1 MPDQS
6 FDELIIEIMAQ
17 GFWESETV
25 IYEWG
30 PQHRHRVSWEDAVG
44 RSLAGVA
51 IFRQFAAASL
61 SALREAGYE
70 VVPREPTEEMISA
83 VLPYDVG
90 EAKSRPAGKMI
101 SDVWRAMINAF
112 HPTSSTYP

>member
-1 MPDQS
+1 MSDQS
-6 FDELIIEIMAQ
+6 FDELITDIMGTPYA
-17 GFWESETV
+17 EE
-25 IYEWG
+25 
-30 PQHRHRVSWEDAVG
+30 A
-44 RSLAGVA
+44 LA
-51 IFRQFAAASL
+51 R
-61 SALREAGYE
+61 LREAGYE

-112 HPTSSTYP
+112 HPTSSTSP